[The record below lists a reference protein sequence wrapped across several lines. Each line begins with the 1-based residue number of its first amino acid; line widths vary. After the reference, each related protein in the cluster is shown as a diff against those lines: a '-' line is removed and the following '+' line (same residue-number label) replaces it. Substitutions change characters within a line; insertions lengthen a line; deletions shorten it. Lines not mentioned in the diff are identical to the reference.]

1 MRSASSVPLVLLGL
15 AAVSGCATSET
26 WAAGRTVAARAL
38 ACDEH
43 ALEPVIAHSYNLGPS
58 DSVYRGCGRDAIVSC
73 VVSPGGAMCRP
84 TYVSQ

>member
-1 MRSASSVPLVLLGL
+1 MRSRASLAFALLGL
-15 AAVSGCATSET
+15 SVVSGCATTET

-43 ALEPVIAHSYNLGPS
+43 ALEPVVAHSYNLGPS
-58 DSVYRGCGRDAIVSC
+58 DRVYRGCGRDAIVSC